1 MSNVQIAVGEEFF
14 EDLRRRDC
22 YYVDKTEMIY
32 RIAGDE
38 NAKVTLFTRPRR
50 FGKTLT
56 MSMLQSFFDI
66 TRNSKDVFDGLAVT
80 KHTEFC
86 RQWMNQYP
94 VLFISLKDVA
104 GLEYDKA
111 YEKLAGTIANLCKVH
126 AYLEE
131 SSKVNK
137 YDIAVFSKLQSETAN
152 ASQLENS
159 LLTLTRMMYAHYG
172 KPVILLIDEYDV
184 PLAKAH
190 DADKGGVDY
199 YPKMLDTIRGLLSG
213 GLKTNEF
220 LKFAVVT
227 GCLRISKESIF
238 TGVNNFK
245 IYGILDTKFSSV
257 FGFTETEVKKLLKD
271 AGCSG
276 RLDTIQEWYD
286 GYIFGDSEL
295 FCPWDVLN
303 FVSDLFDEPG
313 LEPQNY
319 WKDTSDNGI
328 VREFIGDDSVAVMGK
343 FEKLMNYGT
352 IRQTITDQITYGNLT
367 NTEDHLWSVLF
378 MTGYLTK
385 ACKEQKG
392 NTVDLKIPNRE
403 VASIFQDS
411 IVSHFN
417 QTVEPNLREE
427 VMYALWNDDADKV
440 SMLLTDLLFDTISYF
455 DYHEDYYH
463 AFMMGL
469 IVGSK
474 GCEVDSNQE
483 NGLGRTDIIV
493 KDRKNRRA
501 IIIEAKKSGSEN
513 SMEKD
518 AALGKQQII
527 EKKYVRGL
535 KGFQKISCY
544 GIAFYEKSALAK
556 LLDISDVNGK

>member
-1 MSNVQIAVGEEFF
+1 MPNVQIAVGEEFF
-14 EDLRRRDC
+14 EELRRENC

-32 RIAGDE
+32 QIARAE
-38 NAKVTLFTRPRR
+38 KTKVTLFTRPRR

-56 MSMLQSFFDI
+56 MSMFQSFFDI
-66 TRNSKDVFDGLAVT
+66 TRDSKDMFDGLAVT

-86 RQWMNQYP
+86 EQWMNQYP

-104 GLEYDKA
+104 GLEYGKA
-111 YEKLAGTIANLCKVH
+111 YEKLAGTIANLCKAH

-131 SSKVNK
+131 SNKVNK
-137 YDIAVFSKLQSETAN
+137 YDITVFSKLQSETAN

-159 LLTLTRMMYAHYG
+159 LLTLTRMMHAHYG

-199 YPKMLDTIRGLLSG
+199 YPKMLDTIKGLLSG
-213 GLKTNEF
+213 ALKTNEF
-220 LKFAVVT
+220 LKLAVVT

-245 IYGILDTKFSSV
+245 TYGILDAKFSNA
-257 FGFTETEVKKLLKD
+257 FGFTEIEVKRLLKD

-276 RLDTIQEWYD
+276 KLDIIQKWYD
-286 GYIFGDSEL
+286 GYIFGNSEM

-303 FVSDLFDEPG
+303 FVSDLSDEPD

-319 WKDTSDNGI
+319 WKDTSDNG
-328 VREFIGDDSVAVMGK
+328 VVGEFIGDGRFAVSGK
-343 FEKLMNYGT
+343 FEKLMNNGT
-352 IRQTITDQITYGNLT
+352 IRQTITDQLTYGNLA
-367 NTEDHLWSVLF
+367 NEEDNLWSVLF

-385 ACKEQKG
+385 ADKSQKG
-392 NTVDLKIPNRE
+392 STVDLKIPNTKI
-403 VASIFQDS
+403 ASIFKDS

-417 QTVEPNLREE
+417 HAVEPDTREE
-427 VMYALWNDDADKV
+427 IMYALWNGDADKV
-440 SMLLTDLLFDTISYF
+440 SALMTDLLFDTISYF

-463 AFMMGL
+463 AFMTGL
-469 IVGSK
+469 IVSNK
-474 GCEVDSNQE
+474 GYEVDSNQE

-493 KDRKNRRA
+493 RDRKNRRA
-501 IIIEAKKSGSEN
+501 IIIETKKSNSEFD
-513 SMEKD
+513 MEKD
-518 AALGKQQII
+518 AALGKRQII
-527 EKKYVRGL
+527 EKKYIRGL
-535 KGFQKISCY
+535 KGFQKIRCY
-544 GIAFYEKSALAK
+544 GIAFHEKSALAK
-556 LLDISDVNGK
+556 LLDMSDVVI